1 MKLFFYCKRQ
11 LQIDMTYTWSQIT
24 ITSWLFKNVCSVF
37 YMLVIHVFS
46 DIRNLQIISSGAF
59 WNSFW
64 KFFKNHTQLLGF
76 FLRANNHCFVF
87 RLCII
92 LETLVDRSI
101 LAICSQNCL
110 PHGVGA
116 KAPSSPKVS
125 VPRGKPNKFLKIDK
139 EVFRLLIPLHYTKML
154 KNSNGHCL
162 SFVKSESMQLLFW
175 GSV

>member
-1 MKLFFYCKRQ
+1 M
-11 LQIDMTYTWSQIT
+11 DMTYTWSQIT

-37 YMLVIHVFS
+37 YMLVIHVFL
-46 DIRNLQIISSGAF
+46 DIRNLQI
-59 WNSFW
+59 
-64 KFFKNHTQLLGF
+64 HQL
-76 FLRANNHCFVF
+76 
-87 RLCII
+87 

-110 PHGVGA
+110 PYGVGS

-154 KNSNGHCL
+154 KNPNGHYL
-162 SFVKSESMQLLFW
+162 SFVKSESMQLLF
-175 GSV
+175 